1 METTNAAVELL
12 RRQDELATRAQLYK
26 TGLTRAVIRW
36 RLGRSWTAVVG
47 PVIAATRAP
56 LTPRQRLVA
65 AQLLA
70 GPQGIITG
78 EHACLHQGLTA
89 VPGHRAVRVLVP
101 MSHEARRV
109 GFVVITRT
117 RRPDLQPLLDGVLRL
132 ARIPRAVMDAA
143 RFATSVDE
151 ARAVI
156 IEAVQ
161 TGRATLE
168 QLQHELDAGPR
179 RHSAFA
185 RRALADA
192 RTGVWSVSEAH
203 LLHLCAGSTV
213 LPHGYPNPVL
223 EHCGLRLLSPDLW
236 FDDVAL
242 AVMVHSRAHH
252 LRDAD
257 WEGTVE
263 RDSELTAH
271 GATVIGF
278 TPRSIATEP
287 QRVLERIEQVYLT
300 LSRSGQRRSAIT
312 MTPRGVGLPA

>member
-1 METTNAAVELL
+1 MELTDAAVALL
-12 RRQDELATRAQLYK
+12 RRQDELATREQLYEA
-26 TGLTRAVIRW
+26 GLTRAVIRW

-47 PVIAATRAP
+47 PVIAATRAT

-65 AQLLA
+65 AQLVA
-70 GPQGIITG
+70 GPHGIITG
-78 EHACLHQGLTA
+78 EHACLHEGLTA
-89 VPGHRAVRVLVP
+89 VPGHRPVRVLVP
-101 MSHEARRV
+101 MSHEARHV
-109 GFVVITRT
+109 GFVAITRT
-117 RRPDLQPLLDGVLRL
+117 RRPDMEPVVDGVLRL
-132 ARIPRAVMDAA
+132 ARVPRAVMDAA
-143 RFATSVDE
+143 RFATSLDE

-161 TGRATLE
+161 TGRASLE
-168 QLQHELDAGPR
+168 LLQHELDAGPR
-179 RHSAFA
+179 RYSAFA

-192 RTGVWSVSEAH
+192 RAGVWSVPEAH
-203 LLHLCAGSTV
+203 LLHLCAGSSV

-223 EHCGLRLLSPDLW
+223 DDAGLRLLSPDLW

-278 TPRSIATEP
+278 TPRSIAIEP
-287 QRVLERIEQVYLT
+287 RRVLDRIEQVYLT
-300 LSRSGQRRSAIT
+300 LSRSGQRRPAIT
-312 MTPRGVGLPA
+312 MTPREWDRSA

>member
-1 METTNAAVELL
+1 
-12 RRQDELATRAQLYK
+12 
-26 TGLTRAVIRW
+26 
-36 RLGRSWTAVVG
+36 
-47 PVIAATRAP
+47 
-56 LTPRQRLVA
+56 
-65 AQLLA
+65 
-70 GPQGIITG
+70 
-78 EHACLHQGLTA
+78 
-89 VPGHRAVRVLVP
+89 
-101 MSHEARRV
+101 MSHEARHV
-109 GFVVITRT
+109 GFVAITRT
-117 RRPDLQPLLDGVLRL
+117 RRPDQQPLVDGVLRL

-143 RFATSVDE
+143 RFATSLDE

-203 LLHLCAGSTV
+203 LLHLCAGSSV

-223 EHCGLRLLSPDLW
+223 DDAGSRLISPDLW

-271 GATVIGF
+271 GATVIAF

-287 QRVLERIEQVYLT
+287 GRVLERIEQVYLT

-312 MTPRGVGLPA
+312 MTPRGWSLSA